1 MMPNT
6 GTTAPST
13 VTNSF
18 TAKIQLGL
26 HRCSSCGKA
35 MNRRRPENFAGPEYH
50 RWKMGIVNRIGEMLR
65 LQTNGVVLA
74 VKFSAFA
81 PRVLEVVGGVKLDC
95 RLIGQHFH
103 DPAGLRF
110 INAGGQRQFFAAP

>member
-6 GTTAPST
+6 GTTAPRT

-26 HRCSSCGKA
+26 RRCSSCGKA
-35 MNRRRPENFAGPEYH
+35 MNRRRPVNFVGPEYH
-50 RWKMGIVNRIGEMLR
+50 RWKMGMVNRIGEMLR

-74 VKFSAFA
+74 VKLSAFA

-103 DPAGLRF
+103 DPAGSPALQIGREHV
-110 INAGGQRQFFAAP
+110 